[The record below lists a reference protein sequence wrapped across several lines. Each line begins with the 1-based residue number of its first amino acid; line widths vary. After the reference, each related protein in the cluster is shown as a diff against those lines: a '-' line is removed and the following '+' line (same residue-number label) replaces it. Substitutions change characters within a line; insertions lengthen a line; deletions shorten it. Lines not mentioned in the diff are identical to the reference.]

1 MKIDVVVEFYL
12 IGMQLFAVDALFEI
26 EDGRWTLRMNNEC

>member
-12 IGMQLFAVDALFEI
+12 IGMQLFAVDALLEI
-26 EDGRWTLRMNNEC
+26 ENGRWRLRMNNEY